1 MTRADLGIHCITIIR
16 QSPPNLLYTSN
27 KPVLEI
33 VLAGRCPHKAVEL
46 PGLVSDSAVLQQGSL
61 ARVGPLGQLRYSFQK
76 VQWSP

>member
-16 QSPPNLLYTSN
+16 QSPPNLLNSSN

-46 PGLVSDSAVLQQGSL
+46 PWAG
-61 ARVGPLGQLRYSFQK
+61 F
-76 VQWSP
+76 